1 MNRDVDACVDG
12 FAPSCPSLHSS
23 RADRSAK
30 MIRFSPALLALL
42 LGTASLVSGGV
53 VQAEPVA
60 QSDIKN
66 RTEAVPKRAVGVD
79 VEEHLGSS
87 VPRALSFLDEG
98 GQPVLYDEV
107 VRGFR
112 GGEAG
117 ADLPTI
123 LTMNYSDCPMLC
135 SLQLNALVEGI
146 GRMDGLTLGK
156 DYRIVTVSLDPNE
169 TPETLGKLKR
179 RYLAQYGRPE
189 VEPSAWTILSGSE
202 QNVRA
207 VARALGIE
215 YNYNEARDEYVHPA
229 VVVMTTPKG
238 QISRYLYGLEYHPKT
253 LALSLVEASEGKV
266 GSSIDRL
273 ILYCFHY
280 DASEGRY
287 APVAMNIMRV
297 VGGGFALAL
306 FALLGVLWLGERKK
320 RTRAASSNQSLAAA
334 ASEPPIHP
342 LVETTSP
349 MSHPVHES

>member
-1 MNRDVDACVDG
+1 MT
-12 FAPSCPSLHSS
+12 
-23 RADRSAK
+23 
-30 MIRFSPALLALL
+30 RFTPALPALLLC
-42 LGTASLVSGGV
+42 TASLVSGQTA
-53 VQAEPVA
+53 QAEPVA
-60 QSDIKN
+60 ASEIKN

-87 VPRALSFLDEG
+87 VPRALSFRDESG
-98 GQPVLYDEV
+98 EHVLYDEV
-107 VRGFR
+107 VRGIR
-112 GGEAG
+112 VGKASDE
-117 ADLPTI
+117 LPTI

-146 GRMDGLTLGK
+146 SRMDLTLGK
-156 DYRIVTVSLDPNE
+156 DFRVVTVSLDPKE
-169 TPETLGKLKR
+169 TPEVAGKLKR

-189 VEPSAWTILSGSE
+189 TDPSAWTILSGSE
-202 QNVRA
+202 ENVRA

-229 VVVMTTPKG
+229 VILVTTPG
-238 QISRYLYGLEYHPKT
+238 GEISRYLYGLEYHPKT
-253 LALSLVEASEGKV
+253 LALSLVEASEGKI

-287 APVAMNIMRV
+287 APVAMNIMRI

-306 FALLGVLWLGERKK
+306 GALLSVLWLGERKK
-320 RTRAASSNQSLAAA
+320 RAHSPSPSQPLAAS
-334 ASEPPIHP
+334 ASEPSNPP